1 MVPCGGALWCNLLYE
16 CYSAFIGSSQT
27 RQRQCSLPWLLADH
41 CVAGTVRKD
50 QSDLATS
57 NAQLE
62 QQLSSIEQ
70 RHAQELQHQYHTLQS
85 THAEALHGINSAVS
99 EAASAMGHQATARE
113 LELMERV
120 RRLEQT
126 LLHKA
131 NALVESQSPC
141 KSPVR
146 SPSRRDLRSSHAAG
160 SNRSPAEPPNSVV
173 DEVHAR
179 LDVLEC
185 TANADGGLENSVTC
199 FVGDMSVSQIA
210 TEASLQ
216 VQLSRAYK
224 EAEEAR
230 RELDSFKQSAEVS
243 ELCRVA
249 QEKALRHAAETEAE
263 ARVAELESKM
273 MRMEQQLSTSSH
285 NASMAEK
292 RQSQA
297 VEKLA
302 SRESLLADAGRRA
315 AELENEMAKSAAN
328 SAGEVSRLKKQL
340 SELHMSKVDADVNLG
355 ELESRLRLSG
365 YEQQQSRALMD
376 LGCVDHGLQAQLL
389 DLKSELS
396 QAKGLVVKQST
407 KLEAAELELCTLRKE
422 KSEQQTQQQAHQ
434 QQVQHQQQ
442 AQQQTQQQQAQ
453 QLEFKIPM
461 EITLVPKRGLSC
473 SPRATHSPRVAE
485 NPSALVERQVA
496 AKTAETHA
504 LTTQMLDALEG
515 ELYEARKC
523 VNLQNDRLRIAD
535 HQIAALSQQAVEH
548 REQCLQ
554 AQNQVCSLEQQR
566 IKLLADVEEQHAHR
580 TQEVIM
586 LRKQLTEEQHVK
598 NAAKL
603 QLQQLNSA
611 HTQVVAEVGR
621 LTLMATSTARSEQN
635 EAMAQMHIRE
645 LERALAEAQKC
656 LTETSANLADKS
668 VELTLV
674 RQEAAERGMLRQ
686 EEISRRQRG
695 VELSE
700 SLVYSTSRSRSP
712 EHCELE
718 RQQENNHLRGV
729 LRAVSELCD
738 LLCSLV
744 FSCVF
749 L

>member
-1 MVPCGGALWCNLLYE
+1 
-16 CYSAFIGSSQT
+16 
-27 RQRQCSLPWLLADH
+27 
-41 CVAGTVRKD
+41 
-50 QSDLATS
+50 
-57 NAQLE
+57 
-62 QQLSSIEQ
+62 
-70 RHAQELQHQYHTLQS
+70 
-85 THAEALHGINSAVS
+85 
-99 EAASAMGHQATARE
+99 MGHQATARE

-126 LLHKA
+126 LLYKA

-146 SPSRRDLRSSHAAG
+146 SPSRRDLSSSHAEA

-173 DEVHAR
+173 DEVNAR
-179 LDVLEC
+179 LDVLER
-185 TANADGGLENSVTC
+185 TANADGGLEDSVASSA
-199 FVGDMSVSQIA
+199 GDMSVSQIA

-216 VQLSRAYK
+216 VQLSRAHK

-273 MRMEQQLSTSSH
+273 MRMEQQLSASSH

-315 AELENEMAKSAAN
+315 AELENKMAKSAAN

-365 YEQQQSRALMD
+365 YEQQQSRALID

-422 KSEQQTQQQAHQ
+422 KSEQQAHQ
-434 QQVQHQQQ
+434 QQVQQQAQQQ
-442 AQQQTQQQQAQ
+442 AQQQQAQQQAQ
-453 QLEFKIPM
+453 QLELKIPM

-473 SPRATHSPRVAE
+473 SPRATHSPRVPE
-485 NPSALVERQVA
+485 TPSALVERQVA

-523 VNLQNDRLRIAD
+523 VNLQNDRLRTAD
-535 HQIAALSQQAVEH
+535 HQMAALSQQAAEH
-548 REQCLQ
+548 RDQCLQ

-566 IKLLADVEEQHAHR
+566 VKLLADVEEQHTHR
-580 TQEVIM
+580 TQEVSM
-586 LRKQLTEEQHVK
+586 LRKQLTDEQHVK
-598 NAAKL
+598 NAAEL

-621 LTLMATSTARSEQN
+621 LTQMAASTARSEQN

-744 FSCVF
+744 FSCDF